1 MLSVFN
7 AFRGII
13 CVVSSVAYTQCAQQF
28 SFYFLHAADVVAAA
42 AVVVIVIV
50 VLVAVSVVIIGV
62 AVAVVVVVVA
72 AVVSQKL
79 SQR

>member
-13 CVVSSVAYTQCAQQF
+13 CLVSSVAYTQCAQQF
-28 SFYFLHAADVVAAA
+28 SFYFLHAADVVPAAA
-42 AVVVIVIV
+42 IVVTLIAVVVVP
-50 VLVAVSVVIIGV
+50 VVIIGV
-62 AVAVVVVVVA
+62 AAVVVVA

-79 SQR
+79 SQH

>member
-13 CVVSSVAYTQCAQQF
+13 CLVSSVAYTQCAQQF
-28 SFYFLHAADVVAAA
+28 SFYFLHAADVVPAAA
-42 AVVVIVIV
+42 IVVTLIAVVVV
-50 VLVAVSVVIIGV
+50 VPVVIIGV
-62 AVAVVVVVVA
+62 AAVVVVA

-79 SQR
+79 SQH

>member
-13 CVVSSVAYTQCAQQF
+13 CLVSSVAYTQCAQQF
-28 SFYFLHAADVVAAA
+28 SFYFLHAADVVPAAA
-42 AVVVIVIV
+42 IVVTLIAVVVV
-50 VLVAVSVVIIGV
+50 VPVVIIGV
-62 AVAVVVVVVA
+62 APVVVVA

-79 SQR
+79 SQH